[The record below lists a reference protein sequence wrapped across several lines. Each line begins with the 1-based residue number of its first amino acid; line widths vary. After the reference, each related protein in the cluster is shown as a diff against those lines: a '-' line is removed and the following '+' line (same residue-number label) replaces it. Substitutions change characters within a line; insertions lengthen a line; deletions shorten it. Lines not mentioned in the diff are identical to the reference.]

1 MNSPAGFSPVSRA
14 VIVTAAIAIAT
25 IFLKMAASFITLGD
39 HRQRGNV
46 KLVSNARRK
55 LERFL
60 DVDGELFQPAHQQVD
75 NAGRDI
81 QVPEITHIPTPVAG
95 GGIECDEALI
105 FHTAQHLAGEKW
117 VSICPRI
124 DQPGKLPDL
133 SYYHIQIKN

>member
-81 QVPEITHIPTPVAG
+81 QVPEIIHIPTPVA
-95 GGIECDEALI
+95 ARV
-105 FHTAQHLAGEKW
+105 AAVA
-117 VSICPRI
+117 VSFMV
-124 DQPGKLPDL
+124 LYSL
-133 SYYHIQIKN
+133 SQLTSRLQ